1 MKIAGKVVGFVYA
14 HLRLVGLALAAL
26 FALGLWAA
34 VGTPMKT
41 DVFDLLP
48 FRDAQL
54 DDYKRASQWFG
65 GSDTL
70 YFNVS
75 GRDARACAQSLAQSL
90 SEAGFETA
98 DYPDAAQAAGEIAR
112 AYPLL
117 YDGSFDLSAAT
128 SESAVRARFKYY
140 KKKMSGVGGGIFRKM
155 LFGDVLGCVPDVV
168 GRLRDFS
175 TMGAMPDGA
184 VLADSKGENFL
195 LIARYAGNAA
205 DSDFAA
211 RVCALADGAITR
223 AKSKFPE
230 AQIDYIG
237 AYAMS
242 ADNAQIARADSS
254 RCLPITCALILAVC
268 VSAFRNRVFALAAA
282 VPTLIGTV
290 AAFCVLRC
298 AFSEVSAL
306 SVAFA
311 SIAAGVGIDYALHIL
326 YPLDSRGKISVLEA
340 QKTADSLSSPIF
352 AICFTTLTAFAII
365 ACLGGAMA
373 QLGLFGFVSVA
384 TTAAVSV
391 FVLPAFATALSR
403 ERARPTFF
411 EKIADKV
418 LLLQFAHPRVF
429 AAAACLLAIAALPLA
444 LRVGFDGAVSSLASK
459 SERLEQSDSRVRAA
473 WGAAVSSPQIVAY
486 GRTFDEAATA
496 LAAACARAE
505 KLGGA
510 EISRTAN
517 LLQSS
522 AAAEKNLER
531 WEAFWT
537 PEKLREFSETVSKV
551 ARENGI
557 NPAAFKPALD
567 AIRDARSSAAALS
580 DSPQMSKIFAKRI
593 FRDSQTCALCV
604 PIAVESGADLGKL
617 ADAVAGGRY
626 GVGSGASADAAADFA
641 ARAGSAAG
649 AEQVGQADAFLLDM
663 QYLQTHI
670 SQTTRSIFLKCA
682 LVSLA
687 AVGIYLSFALR
698 SVSAAAGVM
707 LCVAVG
713 LVWSFALME
722 ITGTKIT
729 LTNSV
734 FVIFSVCL
742 AQDYAVMIFYGAVKN
757 ANARAAG
764 GPVLLSAITTIA
776 AFGTLALARHT
787 VISGLGVAAA
797 VSVFSILCASLCIAP
812 FLAVS
817 FGGKS
822 GDGK

>member
-14 HLRLVGLALAAL
+14 HLLLVGLALAAL
-26 FALGLWAA
+26 FALGLLAA

-75 GRDARACAQSLAQSL
+75 GRDARACAQSLAQVL

-128 SESAVRARFKYY
+128 SESAVRARFEYY

-195 LIARYAGNAA
+195 LIARHAGNAA

-254 RCLPITCALILAVC
+254 RCLPITCALIFAVC

-298 AFSEVSAL
+298 VFSEVSAL

-411 EKIADKV
+411 ERIADKV
-418 LLLQFAHPRVF
+418 LLLQFARPRVF

-444 LRVGFDGAVSSLASK
+444 LRVGFDGSVSSLASK
-459 SERLEQSDSRVRAA
+459 SERLEQSDLRVRAA

-486 GRTFDEAATA
+486 GRTFDEAATE

-505 KLGGA
+505 KLGGT
-510 EISRTAN
+510 EISRTAK

-522 AAAEKNLER
+522 AAAEKNLEK
-531 WEAFWT
+531 WEAFWS
-537 PEKLREFSETVSKV
+537 PAKLREFSDTVSEV

-567 AIRDARSSAAALS
+567 AIRNARSSAVALS

-593 FRDSQTCALCV
+593 FRDSQTNALCV
-604 PIAVESGADLGKL
+604 PISVESGADLGKL

-626 GVGSGASADAAADFA
+626 GAGA
-641 ARAGSAAG
+641 RTAAG
-649 AEQVGQADAFLLDM
+649 VASSGGDATQIGQSGAFLLDM

-698 SVSAAAGVM
+698 SVLAAAGVM

-787 VISGLGVAAA
+787 VIAGLGVAAA

>member
-14 HLRLVGLALAAL
+14 HLLLVGLALAAL

-90 SEAGFETA
+90 SEAGLETE

-128 SESAVRARFKYY
+128 SESAVRARFEYY

-195 LIARYAGNAA
+195 LITRYAGNAA

-223 AKSKFPE
+223 AKSNFPE

-298 AFSEVSAL
+298 VFSQVSAL

-326 YPLDSRGKISVLEA
+326 YPLDSRGKFSVLKA

-373 QLGLFGFVSVA
+373 QLGLFGLVSVA
-384 TTAAVSV
+384 VTAAVSV

-403 ERARPTFF
+403 ARARPTFF
-411 EKIADKV
+411 ERIADKV
-418 LLLQFAHPRVF
+418 LLLQFARPRVF
-429 AAAACLLAIAALPLA
+429 AAAACLLALAALPLA

-459 SERLEQSDSRVRAA
+459 SERLEQSDLRVRAA

-505 KLGGA
+505 KLGDA
-510 EISRTAN
+510 EISRTAK

-522 AAAEKNLER
+522 AAAEKNLEK
-531 WEAFWT
+531 WESFWT
-537 PEKLREFSETVSKV
+537 PEKLREFSDTVSEV

-567 AIRDARSSAAALS
+567 AIRNARSSAVALS

-604 PIAVESGADLGKL
+604 PISVESGADLGKL
-617 ADAVAGGRY
+617 ADAVAGGCY
-626 GVGSGASADAAADFA
+626 GANT
-641 ARAGSAAG
+641 GSAAG
-649 AEQVGQADAFLLDM
+649 VASSGGDATQVGQSGAFLLDM

-698 SVSAAAGVM
+698 SVLAAAGVM

-776 AFGTLALARHT
+776 AFGTLAFARHT

>member
-14 HLRLVGLALAAL
+14 HLLFVGLALAAL
-26 FALGLWAA
+26 FALGFLAA

-54 DDYKRASQWFG
+54 DDYKRASHWFG

-75 GRDARACAQSLAQSL
+75 GMDARACARSLAQSL
-90 SEAGFETA
+90 SEAGLETE

-128 SESAVRARFKYY
+128 SESAVRARFEYY

-168 GRLRDFS
+168 GWLRDFS

-195 LIARYAGNAA
+195 LIARHAGNAA

-211 RVCALADGAITR
+211 RVCALADCAIAL

-298 AFSEVSAL
+298 VFSEVSAL

-326 YPLDSRGKISVLEA
+326 YPLDSRGKFSVLKA

-384 TTAAVSV
+384 VTAAVSV

-403 ERARPTFF
+403 ARARPTFF
-411 EKIADKV
+411 ERIADKV
-418 LLLQFAHPRVF
+418 LLLQFARPRVF
-429 AAAACLLAIAALPLA
+429 AAAACLLALAALPLA

-459 SERLEQSDSRVRAA
+459 SERLEQSDLRVRAA

-505 KLGGA
+505 KLGDA
-510 EISRTAN
+510 EISRTAK

-522 AAAEKNLER
+522 AAAEKNLEK
-531 WEAFWT
+531 WESFWT
-537 PEKLREFSETVSKV
+537 PEKLREFSDTVSEV

-567 AIRDARSSAAALS
+567 AIRNARSSAVALS

-604 PIAVESGADLGKL
+604 PISVESGADLGKL
-617 ADAVAGGRY
+617 ADAVAGGCY
-626 GVGSGASADAAADFA
+626 GANT
-641 ARAGSAAG
+641 GSAAG
-649 AEQVGQADAFLLDM
+649 VASSGGDATQVGQSGAFLLDM

-687 AVGIYLSFALR
+687 VVGIYLSFALR
-698 SVSAAAGVM
+698 SVLAAAGVM

-787 VISGLGVAAA
+787 VIAGLGVAAA